1 MHASGSTLMVQ
12 DDVDG
17 DIKNAESLR
26 KKSGLGCFSF
36 HLITSVL
43 LSYTYTH
50 FDHFK
55 GGKKKKKK
63 KNSKS
68 YLFLFFLTVQGS
80 IFCVPHCLCL
90 YRLKLN

>member
-1 MHASGSTLMVQ
+1 MVQ

-50 FDHFK
+50 FDR
-55 GGKKKKKK
+55 KKRRRKTQKAIC
-63 KNSKS
+63 SCFS
-68 YLFLFFLTVQGS
+68 
-80 IFCVPHCLCL
+80 
-90 YRLKLN
+90 